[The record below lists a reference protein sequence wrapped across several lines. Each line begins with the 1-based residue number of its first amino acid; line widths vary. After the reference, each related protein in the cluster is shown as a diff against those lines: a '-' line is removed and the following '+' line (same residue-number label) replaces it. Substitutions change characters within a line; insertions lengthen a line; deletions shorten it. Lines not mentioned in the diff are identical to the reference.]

1 MARARR
7 LLDSRSKI
15 DEDRTEQ
22 LEAQLKNMTLTA
34 DDMGAKYEEVG
45 IVKKD
50 NDKLDDKLDDKF
62 KDYLVDKLL
71 AVDVE

>member
-15 DEDRTEQ
+15 DEDRCDQ
-22 LEAQLKNMTLTA
+22 LEAQLKQMTLTA
-34 DDMGAKYEEVG
+34 DDMGSKYEEVG
-45 IVKKD
+45 IEKTGGNV
-50 NDKLDDKLDDKF
+50 DKIDRLG
-62 KDYLVDKLL
+62 DKLL